1 MVICQKCGY
10 DNELGRIF
18 CHSCG
23 TKLNLTEIKAPSQG
37 GKSLKKKK
45 TGGPGKILF
54 RILNVAILA
63 ALVTVICLAVQ
74 VPPLRPITITHED
87 QDSAEQKRFAVDE
100 LLGTK
105 KARMIT
111 VSEAEL
117 NAFIESLGF
126 SKGAA
131 RTLEVVPTRLQL
143 ELGDGVV
150 TAIFLGRLQIAGSV
164 AVPVCLSYTG
174 VPTVESGQFVFK
186 RVGGSLGALPISPW
200 ILEKTGLF
208 DHYYAKVFGNLGQ
221 EKQVLG
227 TLTSISVSPKEAVLM
242 YLPH

>member
-45 TGGPGKILF
+45 AGGAGRTLF
-54 RILNVAILA
+54 RIINFVLIA
-63 ALVTVICLAVQ
+63 ALVTVVCLAVQ

-87 QDSAEQKRFAVDE
+87 QDSADQKRFAVDE
-100 LLGTK
+100 LLGAK
-105 KARMIT
+105 KPRMIT

-126 SKGAA
+126 SKTAP
-131 RTLEVVPTRLQL
+131 RSLEVVPTRLQL
-143 ELGDGVV
+143 ELGNGVV
-150 TAIFLGRLQIAGSV
+150 TAIFIGRLQLAGSV
-164 AVPVCLSYTG
+164 AVPICLSYTG

-186 RVGGSLGALPISPW
+186 RVGGSMGALPITPW
-200 ILEKTGLF
+200 ILEKTGVF

-227 TLTSISVSPKEAVLM
+227 TLSSISVSPKEAVLT